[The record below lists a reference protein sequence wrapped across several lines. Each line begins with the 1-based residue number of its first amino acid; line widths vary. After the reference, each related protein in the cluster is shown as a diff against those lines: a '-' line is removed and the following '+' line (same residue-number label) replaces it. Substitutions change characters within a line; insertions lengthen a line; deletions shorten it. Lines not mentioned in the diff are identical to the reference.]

1 MEFTP
6 VLTLNSELCPWLAPE
21 QSQFIH
27 AISRSGVADTMN
39 PETERNFAA
48 LFGFPLS
55 YPPTLTQESTAELQP
70 EICNRP
76 GVNMLLP
83 AVQHLQQ
90 QEQPTGYPQP
100 FRPYDLHIW
109 PERLGMPT
117 ERVRRPKASR
127 PNGGKVNSR
136 SFRSHSVKPP
146 YSYIALITMAILHS
160 PHRRLTLGGICDFIM
175 SRFPYYRERFPA
187 WQNSI
192 RHNLS
197 LNDCFVKIPREPGN
211 PGKGNYW
218 MLDPNS
224 VDMFDNGSFLRRR
237 KRYKRI
243 LQPMNSGEQVMGT
256 KRFCSV
262 VDVLS
267 QRITEG
273 DEEDH
278 PSKPVTIVSPIDYSR
293 GCDITSASFGFSLC
307 DRSQKS
313 EVECVRER
321 FKLESP
327 RMRPVSIAHI
337 PPSYNSCVYGG
348 NLSYTHSPQPSLS
361 AEESPNSPTERLSKR
376 VSENPG
382 SCFENPSSTFSF
394 LIRSI
399 LSVARSEVKLK
410 TTTEC
415 SPNRIKASHAFTID
429 QLLGDDPQNSRSTIT
444 EDDSPPGR
452 TGSENILS
460 AASKKCAVNC
470 TSTSFAYSQLH
481 PVLEA
486 ADSLDQLKVEQNIQ
500 PYHLD
505 TRGFIQS
512 LLRPRPL

>member
-1 MEFTP
+1 
-6 VLTLNSELCPWLAPE
+6 
-21 QSQFIH
+21 
-27 AISRSGVADTMN
+27 
-39 PETERNFAA
+39 
-48 LFGFPLS
+48 
-55 YPPTLTQESTAELQP
+55 
-70 EICNRP
+70 
-76 GVNMLLP
+76 
-83 AVQHLQQ
+83 
-90 QEQPTGYPQP
+90 
-100 FRPYDLHIW
+100 
-109 PERLGMPT
+109 
-117 ERVRRPKASR
+117 
-127 PNGGKVNSR
+127 
-136 SFRSHSVKPP
+136 
-146 YSYIALITMAILHS
+146 MAILHS

-243 LQPMNSGEQVMGT
+243 LQPMNSGDQVMGT

-267 QRITEG
+267 QRINEG
-273 DEEDH
+273 DQEDH
-278 PSKPVTIVSPIDYSR
+278 PSKPDPVASPIDYSR
-293 GCDITSASFGFSLC
+293 GCDITSPSFGFSLC
-307 DRSQKS
+307 ERPQKS
-313 EVECVRER
+313 EAECVRER

-327 RMRPVSIAHI
+327 RMRPVPVAHI
-337 PPSYNSCVYGG
+337 PPSFNSCAYGG
-348 NLSYTHSPQPSLS
+348 DVSYTNSPQLSLS
-361 AEESPNSPTERLSKR
+361 AEELPNSPTERLSTR

-382 SCFENPSSTFSF
+382 SCFGNSSSTFSF

-415 SPNRIKASHAFTID
+415 SPNQIKASHAFTID
-429 QLLGDDPQNSRSTIT
+429 QLLGDDLQNSRSTIT
-444 EDDSPPGR
+444 GDDSPPER
-452 TGSENILS
+452 TGSENLLS
-460 AASKKCAVNC
+460 LAQKKCAANC
-470 TSTSFAYSQLH
+470 TSTPFAYSQLH

-486 ADSLDQLKVEQNIQ
+486 ADTLNQLKVEQNIQ

-512 LLRPRPL
+512 LLLPRP